1 MENEATESD
10 NERCVRKL
18 NEKAERAA
26 QFDRVKIRLWRIVA
40 AMNNTPKLPE
50 HEALRLKKPGA
61 FVKK

>member
-26 QFDRVKIRLWRIVA
+26 QLTA
-40 AMNNTPKLPE
+40 
-50 HEALRLKKPGA
+50 
-61 FVKK
+61 